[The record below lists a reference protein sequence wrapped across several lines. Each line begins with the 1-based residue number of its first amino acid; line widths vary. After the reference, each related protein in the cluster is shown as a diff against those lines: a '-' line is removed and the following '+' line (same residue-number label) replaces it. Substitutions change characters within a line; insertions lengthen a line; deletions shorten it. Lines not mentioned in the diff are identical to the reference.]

1 MYVNKIMPYIYI
13 STRNKDIRM
22 SVYCGCDRQHSAFE
36 TGPGQYRELVGPARR
51 LRMKVERL
59 RFFLFEADQSSE
71 FQSVSIIFGLSKK
84 RIHQNQS
91 CNLART
97 ISDCTTN

>member
-1 MYVNKIMPYIYI
+1 
-13 STRNKDIRM
+13 M

-71 FQSVSIIFGLSKK
+71 FQSVYHFWVVQKEDTSESKL
-84 RIHQNQS
+84 QFS
-91 CNLART
+91 
-97 ISDCTTN
+97 